1 MRRWA
6 DLQELKEVE
15 ASQIVREG
23 REGQR
28 RPPHWHFTP
37 FREGPSSVRG
47 GLPCQGKAGQEESGK
62 WKRDRKSSVSGTY
75 NLVFVC
81 ILNIAMGDTSHK
93 RSLDFV
99 LQYYTPTL
107 RALKYA

>member
-1 MRRWA
+1 VRRWA

-47 GLPCQGKAGQEESGK
+47 GLPCQGKAGQEESVNK
-62 WKRDRKSSVSGTY
+62 VEERRDKKCSVFGTCHS
-75 NLVFVC
+75 V
-81 ILNIAMGDTSHK
+81 
-93 RSLDFV
+93 
-99 LQYYTPTL
+99 TL
-107 RALKYA
+107 YCQHSKGTKGTRGTKGTGGTGG